1 MAVRTKR
8 LASGRITT
16 ATATVI
22 YTCPAAETAIVKQI
36 WLFNVNASTPNEV
49 GVLFDVASNAQTPF
63 WEDTL
68 VQREGIWLDIW
79 TVLLPGDRLG
89 LKCSV
94 AGGVN
99 FLVSG
104 TELEGLAD

>member
-1 MAVRTKR
+1 VAVRTKR

-16 ATATVI
+16 ATATVV
-22 YTCPAAETAIVKQI
+22 YTCPTGETAIVKQI
-36 WLFNVNASTPNEV
+36 WLFNVNATVSNEV
-49 GVLFDVASNAQTPF
+49 GVLFDLATNAQTPL

-68 VQREGIWLDIW
+68 VAREGLWLDLW
-79 TVLLPGDRLG
+79 TVLLPGDRIG
-89 LKCSV
+89 LKTSV
-94 AGGVN
+94 AGGIN